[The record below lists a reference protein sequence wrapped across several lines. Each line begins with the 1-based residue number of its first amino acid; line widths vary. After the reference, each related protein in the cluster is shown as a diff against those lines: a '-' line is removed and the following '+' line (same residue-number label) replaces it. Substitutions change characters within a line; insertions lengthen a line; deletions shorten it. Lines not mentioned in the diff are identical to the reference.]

1 MCGIAG
7 IVDLNGRL
15 GSHRL
20 RELAAAMNETMVHRG
35 PDDAGVWVDA
45 AGRCALAQRRLS
57 IVDLSPLGRQPMVL
71 EGGEAAL
78 TFNGEIYNFLEL
90 RRRLESQGRRFAS
103 RCDAEVLLHLMADQ
117 HVDRLGALRGM
128 YAFAVWNARQRS
140 LLLARDPFGKKP
152 LYLARGRGWFA
163 FASEL
168 RALEVIDD
176 LDCAIDPQA
185 LGDYLLLQYI
195 HAPRTIYRGVEKLEP
210 GCWLSLDAQG
220 RQQRGRHFAWCA
232 GDADPEVELASTYEG
247 RLEQLDAL
255 LTSAVERRLISDV
268 PLGAFLSGGIDSALV
283 VSRMKRLGV
292 HTKTYS
298 VGFADSP
305 ESEHVQAREIAARL
319 GCEHHDIVLRP
330 DAIELAPLIASRLDE
345 PNGDSSCL
353 PTYLLSEFT
362 RRHVTVA
369 LSGDGG
375 DEMFGGYGRYFDTLA
390 DEEGLRLE
398 ACDVSGPALQAPGR
412 KPEVSHLYLG
422 PRLTIFQESDL
433 PRFLGEVPAATRESI
448 ARWSRLLDRADRP
461 LIHTMRSVD
470 VQSYLPGAVLAK
482 VDRMSM
488 QHSLEV
494 RCPLLDSEVARFAA
508 ALGADDLIMRGR
520 GENGRPTFTGKRI
533 LKDLLSRELPREW
546 VHRRKRGFG
555 LPSNFWDGQA
565 LRVFAHDILAGSDTA
580 LADCLDHGEVKRW
593 LIEQENPQ
601 CFSIYRL
608 WPMLILELWLR
619 QAAARRSA
627 SARHRPRA
635 AVGQLAAE

>member
-7 IVDLNGRL
+7 IVDLDGRL
-15 GSHRL
+15 GPERL
-20 RELAAAMNETMVHRG
+20 RELAAAMNATMVHRG

-71 EGGEAAL
+71 DGGEAAL
-78 TFNGEIYNFLEL
+78 TFNGEIYNFMEI
-90 RRRLESQGRRFAS
+90 RRRLESQGHRFRS
-103 RCDAEVLLHLMADQ
+103 RCDAEVLLHLMAEQ
-117 HVDRLGALRGM
+117 HVDRLGSLRGM
-128 YAFAVWNARQRS
+128 YAFALWNARRQS

-168 RALEVIDD
+168 RGLEVIED
-176 LDCAIDPQA
+176 LDRTICREA
-185 LGDYLLLQYI
+185 LADYLLLQYV
-195 HAPRTIYRGVEKLEP
+195 HAPRSIYQGVEKLEP
-210 GCWLSLDAQG
+210 GCWLALDAEG
-220 RQQRGRHFAWCA
+220 RERRGRHFAFIA
-232 GDADPEVELASTYEG
+232 GEAEAVVELADTYDG
-247 RLEQLDAL
+247 RVDQLDAL
-255 LTSAVERRLISDV
+255 LTTAVERRLISDV

-283 VSRMKRLGV
+283 VSRMRRLGV

-305 ESEHVQAREIAARL
+305 ESEHVQAREIAAHL
-319 GCEHHDIVLRP
+319 DCEHHDIVLRP
-330 DAIELAPLIASRLDE
+330 DAIELAPLIAASLDE

-353 PTYLLSEFT
+353 PTYLLAEFT

-390 DEEGLRLE
+390 DGEIDAR
-398 ACDVSGPALQAPGR
+398 AVAS
-412 KPEVSHLYLG
+412 SLYLG
-422 PRLTIFQESDL
+422 PRLTIFQPPDL
-433 PRFLGEVPAATRESI
+433 VRFLGEVPAATQAGI
-448 ARWSRLLDRADRP
+448 ARWSAMLDRADRP
-461 LIHTMRSVD
+461 LIHNMRSVD
-470 VQSYLPGAVLAK
+470 VESYLPGAVLAK

-494 RCPLLDSEVARFAA
+494 RCPLLDLDVARFAA
-508 ALGADDLIMRGR
+508 ALGADDLVVRSRGA
-520 GENGRPTFTGKRI
+520 NGRLAFTGKRI
-533 LKDLLSRELPREW
+533 LKDLLARELPHEW

-555 LPSNFWDGQA
+555 LPAGFWDGPA
-565 LRVFAHDILAGSDTA
+565 LRSFAHDLLAGPDTV
-580 LADCLDHGEVKRW
+580 LADWLDHGQLKAW
-593 LIEQENPQ
+593 LVEQENPQ

-619 QAAARRSA
+619 EAAARR
-627 SARHRPRA
+627 RA
-635 AVGQLAAE
+635 AGGRRPAAAAAGHLVAE

>member
-7 IVDLNGRL
+7 IVDLDGRL
-15 GSHRL
+15 GPERL
-20 RELAAAMNETMVHRG
+20 RELAAAMNATMVHRG

-57 IVDLSPLGRQPMVL
+57 IVDLSPLGHQPMVL
-71 EGGEAAL
+71 DGGEAAL
-78 TFNGEIYNFLEL
+78 TFNGEIYNFMEI
-90 RRRLESQGRRFAS
+90 RRRLESQGHRFGS
-103 RCDAEVLLHLMADQ
+103 RCDAEVLLHLMAGQ
-117 HVDRLGALRGM
+117 HVDRLDSLRGM
-128 YAFAVWNARQRS
+128 YAFALWSARQRS

-168 RALEVIDD
+168 RALEVIDE
-176 LDCAIDPQA
+176 LDRTIAA
-185 LGDYLLLQYI
+185 ESLADYLLLQYV
-195 HAPRTIYRGVEKLEP
+195 HAPRSIYQGVEKLEP
-210 GCWLSLDAQG
+210 GCWLTLDAQG
-220 RQQRGRHFAWCA
+220 RERRGRHFTFTA
-232 GDADPEVELASTYEG
+232 GDAEAEVQLASTREG
-247 RLEQLDAL
+247 RVAQLDAL
-255 LTSAVERRLISDV
+255 LTQAVERRLISDV

-283 VSRMKRLGV
+283 VSRMRRLGV

-305 ESEHVQAREIAARL
+305 ESEHVQAREIAAHL

-330 DAIELAPLIASRLDE
+330 DAIELAPLIAARLDE

-353 PTYLLSEFT
+353 PTYLLAEFT

-390 DEEGLRLE
+390 DVTVDAG
-398 ACDVSGPALQAPGR
+398 AGAVAS
-412 KPEVSHLYLG
+412 SLYLG
-422 PRLTIFQESDL
+422 PRLTIFQPPDL
-433 PRFLGEVPAATRESI
+433 ARFLGEVPAATQAGI
-448 ARWSRLLDRADRP
+448 ARWSAMLDRADRP
-461 LIHTMRSVD
+461 LIHNMRRVD
-470 VQSYLPGAVLAK
+470 VESYLPGAVLAK

-494 RCPLLDSEVARFAA
+494 RCPLLDLDVARFAA
-508 ALGADDLIMRGR
+508 ALGADDLIAHSRGA
-520 GENGRPTFTGKRI
+520 NGRPTFTGKRI
-533 LKDLLSRELPREW
+533 LKDLLARELPHEW

-555 LPSNFWDGQA
+555 LPAGFWDGPA
-565 LRVFAHDILAGSDTA
+565 LRSFAHDLLAGPDTV
-580 LADCLDHGEVKRW
+580 LADWLDHRQLKGW
-593 LIEQENPQ
+593 LVEQENPQ

-619 QAAARRSA
+619 ESAARR
-627 SARHRPRA
+627 RA
-635 AVGQLAAE
+635 AGGRRPVAAAAGHLVAE